1 MDSDSDGIPD
11 EWTFSSENRQ
21 ASFVREQGGL
31 ENLPHAVRISV
42 PEAKEERRTS
52 AMLAQHGVPIRE
64 GQWYRISFYARA
76 SHLTAKQFLF
86 AVQETTRWQSLLEYQ
101 RVSPDETWREYVFL
115 LKGRG
120 TADKNTRLQIWFDG
134 SGTLW
139 IANVQI
145 FPCDSPTVG
154 RWLDGFYLD
163 VPQEWD
169 DPYRFF
175 RW

>member
-1 MDSDSDGIPD
+1 
-11 EWTFSSENRQ
+11 
-21 ASFVREQGGL
+21 
-31 ENLPHAVRISV
+31 
-42 PEAKEERRTS
+42 
-52 AMLAQHGVPIRE
+52 MLAQHGVPIRE
-64 GQWYRISFYARA
+64 GQWYRVSFYARA

-101 RVSPDETWREYVFL
+101 RVNPDETWREYVFL

-139 IANVQI
+139 IAKVQI
-145 FPCDSPTVG
+145 SPCDPPTVG